1 MRFGIFDHL
10 ERRDVALSAL
20 YERRLQLLEAADEAG
35 FWCYHKAEH
44 HFTPLDAAPS
54 SNVFLAAASQRTSR
68 IRFGPLVYLLPFYDP
83 IRLIEEICALD
94 HLSNG
99 RLEVGVGKGISPAE
113 HTLWGADPATAR
125 DRFEEHFAILRA
137 GLGRPSLSFEG
148 AFHSYADVP
157 MVMAPRQTPH
167 PPFWYPGNI
176 EYAGRHRL
184 NTVAGGPTEALKK
197 TTERYQALVAN
208 ATEDWNAGVEAP
220 TFAVTRHVFV
230 AETDE
235 AALSRVAHAFPRYHE
250 NLATLFKRYEVEF
263 PAPGDPSLGGDWQL
277 ALKVNALVA
286 GSPDTVAGHVR
297 ELTETVATD
306 YLILSF
312 AWGSLDHEESLAS
325 LDLFAREVMP
335 RFADA

>member
-10 ERRDVALSAL
+10 EQHDVALSAL
-20 YERRLQLLEAADEAG
+20 YEQRLQLLEAADEAG

-68 IRFGPLVYLLPFYDP
+68 IRFGPPVYLLPFYDP

-94 HLSNG
+94 HLSDG

-148 AFHSYADVP
+148 ASHSYTDA
-157 MVMAPRQTPH
+157 
-167 PPFWYPGNI
+167 
-176 EYAGRHRL
+176 
-184 NTVAGGPTEALKK
+184 
-197 TTERYQALVAN
+197 
-208 ATEDWNAGVEAP
+208 
-220 TFAVTRHVFV
+220 RHVFV

-277 ALKVNALVA
+277 ADGERAGGRVA
-286 GSPDTVAGHVR
+286 RHGGRTCA
-297 ELTETVATD
+297 
-306 YLILSF
+306 
-312 AWGSLDHEESLAS
+312 
-325 LDLFAREVMP
+325 
-335 RFADA
+335 